1 MGFRKEWLCAIPFPP
16 LEIFFG
22 FFFRK
27 FIHRFLEGV
36 KPLPYT
42 GSVSYGMALCH
53 SISSVGN
60 FFGFFFRKFVHR
72 IFGGVKPLPYTG
84 SPRPKM
90 LFVPIIEPCHGFD
103 VSEYR
108 RITDPFGTI
117 RLL

>member
-42 GSVSYGMALCH
+42 VRFRTEWLCA
-53 SISSVGN
+53 IP
-60 FFGFFFRKFVHR
+60 FPPLGFFSGFSSLNSFIIMRK
-72 IFGGVKPLPYTG
+72 G
-84 SPRPKM
+84 S
-90 LFVPIIEPCHGFD
+90 
-103 VSEYR
+103 S
-108 RITDPFGTI
+108 PFPT
-117 RLL
+117 

>member
-1 MGFRKEWLCAIPFPP
+1 
-16 LEIFFG
+16 
-22 FFFRK
+22 
-27 FIHRFLEGV
+27 
-36 KPLPYT
+36 
-42 GSVSYGMALCH
+42 MALCH
-53 SISSVGN
+53 SVSSVGN

-72 IFGGVKPLPYTG
+72 FLEGVKPLPYTG
-84 SPRPKM
+84 SPRLKM